1 MVELQLTFFDIPS
14 TPRAL
19 SIERRKRTHRRVAHV
34 SNKSERPGGT
44 WFALSVRR
52 HHLFLQIY
60 SPDRML
66 MVHLLSDLLDLYS
79 PAVLRIINPSIPG
92 WLVFISTTR
101 SEPFA
106 FPILDPIGT
115 SELGSAFCVFC
126 RFYSLSKTHFHCH
139 IKRRFPKVKS
149 VSQS

>member
-1 MVELQLTFFDIPS
+1 
-14 TPRAL
+14 
-19 SIERRKRTHRRVAHV
+19 
-34 SNKSERPGGT
+34 
-44 WFALSVRR
+44 
-52 HHLFLQIY
+52 
-60 SPDRML
+60 

-115 SELGSAFCVFC
+115 SELGSAFCVF
-126 RFYSLSKTHFHCH
+126 LSVLQPIKNTLPLPHKTALPESK
-139 IKRRFPKVKS
+139 IGIPKLKTAAA
-149 VSQS
+149 

>member
-1 MVELQLTFFDIPS
+1 MSPINLNDQVGLGSRFQSVDI
-14 TPRAL
+14 
-19 SIERRKRTHRRVAHV
+19 
-34 SNKSERPGGT
+34 N
-44 WFALSVRR
+44 
-52 HHLFLQIY
+52 LFLQIY

-106 FPILDPIGT
+106 FPILDPLGCLSWAVHFAFFVGFTAYQKHT
-115 SELGSAFCVFC
+115 SIA
-126 RFYSLSKTHFHCH
+126 T
-139 IKRRFPKVKS
+139 
-149 VSQS
+149 